1 MRSRADWGRG
11 AGGRRPSA
19 GSTPGGQQPGARTW
33 GQASG
38 PANFHLGA
46 LEGVVEALPL
56 GPVDAVGVGEVG
68 APQVEA
74 IEVGEVAASEP
85 EGSRGQG
92 RAVLQEE
99 VLIPVE
105 GGELLA
111 AVVRQGVAWREEGWL
126 SLREGRAPFPSQ
138 RLGAEL
144 RKEKQLLQG
153 SGRGCAQGC
162 GAGWEPAVTLPGPEG
177 KGGPRGVRDSPPSPT
192 PLRLPGGYLPRRP
205 RSRPHRGSSRPPR
218 R

>member
-1 MRSRADWGRG
+1 MLGGAGPVRG
-11 AGGRRPSA
+11 ALLEASSQERGL
-19 GSTPGGQQPGARTW
+19 GARPL
-33 GQASG
+33 ASG

-138 RLGAEL
+138 SLGAEL

-177 KGGPRGVRDSPPSPT
+177 GQGQPAFPHSPPPAWRV
-192 PLRLPGGYLPRRP
+192 PAPP
-205 RSRPHRGSSRPPR
+205 SSKPAT
-218 R
+218 